1 MVVLE
6 VCANSITSALA
17 AQEGGAV
24 RVELCDNLYAG
35 GTTPSPGQITVA
47 RKLLNIQLYVL
58 IRPRGADFLYS
69 DIEFDTMIA
78 DVQYCIDAKCDGIV
92 TGILNADG
100 TVDKER
106 NRILV
111 DMAKNAGLGATFHR
125 AFDMCADYTQ
135 ALEDVIELGYER
147 ILTSGGKS
155 TAVEGARVI
164 ADLVKQA
171 DGRIAIMAGSG
182 LTEINAADLVL
193 FTGVAELHGTLQS
206 RVKSNMQFANDH
218 IIMGSTFGDEYA
230 IDVTDAERVKAVI
243 AKANENPA
251 SSSTHIS

>member
-1 MVVLE
+1 MVILE

-17 AQEGGAV
+17 AQQGGAY

-47 RKLLNIQLYVL
+47 RKLLSIKLYIL

-69 DIEFDTMIA
+69 DVEFETMIA
-78 DVQYCIDAKCDGIV
+78 DTQYCIDAGCDGIV

-100 TVDKER
+100 TIDKER
-106 NRILV
+106 NRILA
-111 DMAKNAGLGATFHR
+111 DMVTKAGLGATFHR
-125 AFDMCADYTQ
+125 AFDMCADYSQ
-135 ALEDVIELGYER
+135 ALEDIIELGFER
-147 ILTSGGKS
+147 VLTSGGKS

-193 FTGVAELHGTLQS
+193 FTGVTEIHGSLQS
-206 RVKSNMQFANDH
+206 RVKSQMQFANDH
-218 IIMGSTFGDEYA
+218 IVMGSTIGDEYA
-230 IDVTDAERVKAVI
+230 VDVTDAERVKAVI
-243 AKANENPA
+243 EKANEELPPL
-251 SSSTHIS
+251 STHIS